1 MCRKKLPK
9 SVHEFWSGAARCAW
23 VLLHMINNGS
33 IYSFSTS
40 SKFLVCAPGT
50 SVVCTSYKYSHGCSV
65 TLSIFPIFMMP
76 GMEAS
81 KEPVE
86 EDEDAYEPTDHGEDE
101 GGESEAAGSDDE
113 DVDIEITGQDIPTGP
128 SEPAQKIPQPCPTSA
143 AVPPSADS
151 QEYSPVGMGLVSG
164 VDLFAVFCAMG

>member
-1 MCRKKLPK
+1 M
-9 SVHEFWSGAARCAW
+9 
-23 VLLHMINNGS
+23 
-33 IYSFSTS
+33 
-40 SKFLVCAPGT
+40 
-50 SVVCTSYKYSHGCSV
+50 VCTSYKYSHGCSV

-113 DVDIEITGQDIPTGP
+113 DADIEITGQDIPTGP
-128 SEPAQKIPQPCPTSA
+128 TEPAQKIPQPCPTGA

-151 QEYSPVGMGLVSG
+151 QEYSPLQPKQLLAPMAGETEDAGSGVGMGLVSG
-164 VDLFAVFCAMG
+164 VDLLAVFCAMG